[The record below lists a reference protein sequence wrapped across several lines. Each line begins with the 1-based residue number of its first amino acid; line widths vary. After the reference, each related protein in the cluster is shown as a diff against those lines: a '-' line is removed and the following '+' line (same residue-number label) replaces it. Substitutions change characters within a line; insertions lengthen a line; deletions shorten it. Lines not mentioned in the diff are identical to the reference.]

1 MNPSKLVKL
10 MCSVLFLSFAA
21 IAWAC
26 YWDSDTLRTE
36 AKGVPGV
43 VEAVTGFFPVYPDE
57 YYERRIEIAEE
68 RLAADPDRLESY
80 DDIAVS
86 LDRLGDST
94 AAIESIKSKLEVVER
109 LGDDAGDHLY
119 RYHANIGTFHA
130 HRWIRNGGDAE
141 DLADL
146 EAAREHISK
155 AIEINPDA
163 HFGREFVQ
171 LGIVDW
177 LLDEEAGEFGN
188 TWISRFPT
196 PLSQF
201 RDVIGENFESYSAR
215 IDDDKYKEL
224 VDGFV
229 GLIVLGD
236 AWESVDV
243 VGAIGI
249 LMMYHDF
256 TSVSVLCGERIDDLA
271 SQGRT
276 SIHPFAFETEG
287 AEVLTGEWFS
297 YSLIGASSVEKFYK
311 KSMRSSERYRT
322 RYASFVQKQLDAG
335 MYPDTHSNFFDG
347 VPKARVPRLPNG
359 WFGYGGYQKYIAMG
373 ITCVVLLVACFVAR
387 HTWKKKRPSSTEIS
401 TG

>member
-10 MCSVLFLSFAA
+10 VCSVLILSFAGL
-21 IAWAC
+21 AWAC
-26 YWDSDTLRTE
+26 FWDSDTLRTE
-36 AKGVPGV
+36 ANGMPGV

-94 AAIESIKSKLEVVER
+94 AAIAAIEPKLAVVER

-171 LGIVDW
+171 LGAIEW
-177 LLDEEAGEFGN
+177 LLNSEAGSLN
-188 TWISRFPT
+188 NMW
-196 PLSQF
+196 
-201 RDVIGENFESYSAR
+201 IGEYPTMLSS
-215 IDDDKYKEL
+215 
-224 VDGFV
+224 
-229 GLIVLGD
+229 VLGVEKMSEYWEEVPED
-236 AWESVDV
+236 VVLGLLGLVTLGAAQESVDV
-243 VGAIGI
+243 YTALAIAMTQQENTSLG
-249 LMMYHDF
+249 LMAALRVDELVAQGLESLHPVAFKSEDSQVLTSDF
-256 TSVSVLCGERIDDLA
+256 YTLSLLEED
-271 SQGRT
+271 
-276 SIHPFAFETEG
+276 F
-287 AEVLTGEWFS
+287 AEVES
-297 YSLIGASSVEKFYK
+297 YFDRAREAAD
-311 KSMRSSERYRT
+311 EYRIE
-322 RYASFVQKQLDAG
+322 YASFVQQQLDSG
-335 MYPDTHSNFFDG
+335 LHPDTDEVFFDG
-347 VPKARVPRLPNG
+347 EPEALLPEMPNG
-359 WFGYGGYQKYIAMG
+359 FYGRAGTARSVFIAMLLMVG
-373 ITCVVLLVACFVAR
+373 FGFLIVTGMIAAVVWYIR
-387 HTWKKKRPSSTEIS
+387 R
-401 TG
+401 